1 MQPSARPPDV
11 ATHGRALAYVLLVGV
26 SVVWGLHWVVA
37 KVGLETMPPFQYGM
51 LRILTGLAVLVGILA
66 ARRDLRVPSRADLPI
81 VLSVG
86 LGPIASGIAL
96 MNLALLVVPAGR
108 SSILVYTMP
117 IWVAVLGAL
126 FFGMR
131 PGRLELG
138 GVALGFLGIVLLLN
152 PAVID
157 WSTEGEV
164 AGVAMLLVNAV
175 VWALAAIHIRR
186 HTWHASPLELQPW
199 QLLVAVVPLAVLAL
213 VFDAGASID
222 WTPQTVLVLLYS
234 GPVATAFAY
243 WASQS
248 VTRSL
253 GPLAS
258 TTGFLAVPVVG
269 LLAGSV
275 LLGESL
281 GPVDAAGFALVLG
294 GVAATSLGA
303 RRAAGASESAAEAES
318 PVGA

>member
-1 MQPSARPPDV
+1 ML
-11 ATHGRALAYVLLVGV
+11 LAGV

-37 KVGLETMPPFQYGM
+37 KVGLETMPPFQYGV
-51 LRILTGLAVLVGILA
+51 LRVVTGLAVLVGILA

-117 IWVAVLGAL
+117 IWVAVLGVL
-126 FFGMR
+126 FFHMR
-131 PGRLELG
+131 PTRPEVA
-138 GVALGFLGIVLLLN
+138 GVALGIGGIVLLLN

-157 WSTEGEV
+157 WGVEGEA
-164 AGVAMLLVNAV
+164 AGAAMLLVNAV

-186 HTWHASPLELQPW
+186 HTWHATPLELQPW
-199 QLLVAVVPLAVLAL
+199 QLLVALVPLAILAL
-213 VFDAGASID
+213 VFDGGASIE

-248 VTRSL
+248 VTRTL

-269 LLAGSV
+269 LLAGSIV
-275 LLGESL
+275 LGEAL
-281 GPVDAAGFALVLG
+281 TPVDLAGFGLVLV

-303 RRAAGASESAAEAES
+303 RRSAGTSEAVAEAES